1 MKMRTRTALARF
13 GGTAALAVA
22 VVLAVVVVLLV
33 AAIPPAP
40 SAPSVTPPPPASAVV
55 AGPLDAAA
63 PGGTGVHIATLT
75 GCISGLNC

>member
-40 SAPSVTPPPPASAVV
+40 SAPTTPAPPAPAVV
-55 AGPLDAAA
+55 AGPPHAAA
-63 PGGTGVHIATLT
+63 PGGTGIHIATPT